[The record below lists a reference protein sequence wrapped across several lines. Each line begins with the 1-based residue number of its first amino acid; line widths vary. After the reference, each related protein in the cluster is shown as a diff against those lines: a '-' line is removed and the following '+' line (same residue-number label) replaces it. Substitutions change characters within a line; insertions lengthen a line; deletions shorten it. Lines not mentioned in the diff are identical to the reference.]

1 MGIRAGY
8 PVRFT
13 PKGLCDALDATDAFP
28 GACSLLAN
36 LVFDQGNPEL
46 VVPRPGV
53 GAALTTFAGFTSP
66 TFVSVYI
73 VIGNVAYGMVS
84 SGRTAGFDEPFA
96 YNLATNSFITIT
108 GVTAGNVPSSPPSS
122 GAWTPPTMAVIGP
135 NIIVAHSGFSGAG
148 SNFFGVI
155 NISNPAAPTWSAANT
170 ATNGLPGVPTSVA
183 NFNNRAWFAIG
194 NVAYYSDVLAP
205 TTRTNASQ
213 SVTFGDTTPITAFAG
228 LPVQTTS
235 GGVAAALIVF
245 KSSQIW
251 QVTGDPVTNN
261 LGVNYLS
268 LTIGTT
274 SPRSVAQSPLG
285 THFVGSDAPY
295 VVTQLGAVQQLVP
308 NGRTTA
314 DVQTP
319 FLNTT
324 QPTRVAASYSGSV
337 YRVCVPT
344 QLSGQNQTNDYWFD
358 MRRRRWNGPHSFTY
372 DCAAQYGSFFVVSGI
387 AHGAALFL
395 STTLPTSNTSYADA
409 GSTYQCHLRSSTF
422 PKNNRMSQLQ
432 VVESNIELSTSG
444 SVSTNFTITALNE
457 KNTSL
462 ASTSLTKAGGGSIW
476 GSFTWGNALWTALT
490 AIPDVNQVAWPNTL
504 VFAKLAIDIF
514 TNSGSPFQ
522 IGTFYARYQ
531 DAGYIAQ
538 G

>member
-1 MGIRAGY
+1 MGIRNGY

-28 GACSLLAN
+28 GACSLLTN

-53 GAALTTFAGFTSP
+53 GTALTTFAGFTAP

-84 SGRTAGFDEPFA
+84 TGRTAGFDEPFA
-96 YNLATNSFITIT
+96 YNLASNSFVTIS
-108 GVTAGNVPSSPPSS
+108 GVTAGNVPASPTTS
-122 GAWTPPTMAVIGP
+122 GVWTPPSMAVIGP
-135 NIIVAHSGFSGAG
+135 RIVVTHPGFSGVG

-155 NISNPAAPTWSAANT
+155 DISNPAAPTWGTTNT
-170 ATNGLPGVPTSVA
+170 GTNPLPGVPTAVA
-183 NFNNRAWFAIG
+183 NFNNRAWFSIG

-213 SVTFGDTTPITAFAG
+213 SVTLGDTTPITAFAG

-235 GGVAAALIVF
+235 GGVTAALIAF
-245 KSSQIW
+245 KASQIW
-251 QVTGDPVTNN
+251 QVTGDASTNN
-261 LGVNYLS
+261 LGANYLS
-268 LTIGTT
+268 LTIGTIA
-274 SPRSVAQSPLG
+274 PRSVAQSPLG
-285 THFVGSDAPY
+285 THFVGADAPY
-295 VVTQLGAVQQLVP
+295 VVTPLGAIQQLVP
-308 NGRTTA
+308 GGRTTA

-324 QPTRVAASYSGSV
+324 QPTRMSAAYSGSI

-344 QLSGQNQTNDYWFD
+344 QLSGQSQTNDYWFD
-358 MRRRRWNGPHSFTY
+358 MRRTRWNGPHSFVY
-372 DCAAQYGSFFVVSGI
+372 DCAAQYGSFFVVSG
-387 AHGAALFL
+387 AGQGAALFL
-395 STTLPTSNTSYADA
+395 STTLPTSNTSYVDA
-409 GSTYQCHLRSSTF
+409 GSTYPCHLRSSTF

-444 SVSTNFTITALNE
+444 SVSTNFSITALNE
-457 KNTSL
+457 KNTTL
-462 ASTSLTKAGGGSIW
+462 GSTSVTKSGGGSVW
-476 GSFTWGNALWTALT
+476 GSFTWGAAPWTALN
-490 AIPDVNQVAWPNTL
+490 AIPDVNPLAWPNTL

-514 TNSGSPFQ
+514 TNSGNPFR

-531 DAGYIAQ
+531 DTGYIAQ

>member
-28 GACSLLAN
+28 GACTLLAN

-53 GAALTTFAGFTSP
+53 GTALTTFAGFTSP

-73 VIGNVAYGMVS
+73 VIGNIAYGMVS
-84 SGRTAGFDEPFA
+84 TGRNAGFDEPFA
-96 YNLATNSFITIT
+96 YNLATNSFITIS
-108 GVTAGNVPSSPPSS
+108 GVTSGNVPASPPTS

-135 NIIVAHSGFSGAG
+135 NVIVTHPGFSGSG
-148 SNFFGVI
+148 SNYFGVI
-155 NISNPAAPTWSAANT
+155 NISNPAAPTWSSSNLT
-170 ATNGLPGVPTSVA
+170 TNPLTSVPTAVA
-183 NFNNRAWFAIG
+183 NFNNRAYFAVG
-194 NVAYYSDVLAP
+194 SVAFYSDVLAP

-213 SVTFGDTTPITAFAG
+213 SVTLGDATPITAFAG

-235 GGVAAALIVF
+235 GGVVAALLAF

-251 QVTGDPVTNN
+251 QVTGDSATNN

-268 LTIGTT
+268 LTVGTI
-274 SPRSVAQSPLG
+274 SPRSVAQSPVG
-285 THFVGSDAPY
+285 THFAGSDAPY
-295 VVTQLGAVQQLVP
+295 IVTPFGAVQQLVP
-308 NGRTTA
+308 DGRTTA

-324 QPTRVAASYSGSV
+324 QPSRIAAAYSGGV
-337 YRVCVPT
+337 YRACVPT

-358 MRRRRWNGPHSFTY
+358 MRRRRWNGPHSFVY

-387 AHGAALFL
+387 GQGAALFL
-395 STTLPTSNTSYADA
+395 STTLPTPITSYLDA
-409 GSTYQCHLRSSTF
+409 GSSYPCHMRSSTF
-422 PKNNRMSQLQ
+422 PKNNRMTQLQ
-432 VVESNIELSTSG
+432 IVESNIELSSSG
-444 SVSTNFTITALNE
+444 AVSTNFSITALNE
-457 KNTSL
+457 KNTTL
-462 ASTSLTKAGGGSIW
+462 GATSITKSGGGSVW
-476 GSFTWGNALWTALT
+476 GGFSWGNSPWTAIV
-490 AIPDVNQVAWPNTL
+490 AIPDTNPIAWPNAL
-504 VFAKLAIDIF
+504 VSAKLAIDIF

-531 DAGYIAQ
+531 DTGYIAQ